1 MFTLSFQGTN
11 LAMNS
16 IDITVLAV
24 VVGVLLLVFLLC
36 ACNKNEK
43 IRQQASSLFPSAQQ
57 SNTTATARSRRHRS
71 RPNGR
76 SERSSNTAGGNS
88 NVFIISVERTAN
100 NAPPPE
106 YKWEE
111 LEPPPSYEDAMKIAG
126 LQVTQSS

>member
-36 ACNKNEK
+36 ACNKKEK

-57 SNTTATARSRRHRS
+57 SNPTATARSRRHRS

-111 LEPPPSYEDAMKIAG
+111 LEPPPSYDDAMKIAG

>member
-1 MFTLSFQGTN
+1 
-11 LAMNS
+11 MNS

-36 ACNKNEK
+36 ACNKKEK

-57 SNTTATARSRRHRS
+57 SNPTATARSRRHRS

-111 LEPPPSYEDAMKIAG
+111 LEPPPSYDDAMKIAG

>member
-36 ACNKNEK
+36 ACNKKEK

-57 SNTTATARSRRHRS
+57 SNPTATARSRRHRS